1 MSFLDWKSIDPRPRS
16 FGRVEDS
23 EDSSI
28 YVVHGRKDS
37 VMALTHRS
45 IVRYNLGLESLRKCR
60 KWNYCAR
67 PSAHL
72 PLLSSGVHRAEPR
85 LHIRFRL
92 FLAIFIHS
100 RGQIIRGRCVELAAR
115 SFEREIAFSRGK
127 IWRPATGK
135 KSGLCF
141 DVGKRRGNERTNERT
156 KSSKH
161 GVENGLE
168 RGGARVLKIGFVQF
182 SNLPLLDF
190 IIRFHVYRRIR
201 SHRIVATW
209 NFVCPSCNF
218 VVSPIRSRYYY
229 VNFLISLIPTV

>member
-16 FGRVEDS
+16 FGSVEDS

-141 DVGKRRGNERTNERT
+141 DAGKRRGNERTNERNRRNT
-156 KSSKH
+156 VSKM
-161 GVENGLE
+161 VWNEEE
-168 RGGARVLKIGFVQF
+168 RG
-182 SNLPLLDF
+182 
-190 IIRFHVYRRIR
+190 Y
-201 SHRIVATW
+201 
-209 NFVCPSCNF
+209 
-218 VVSPIRSRYYY
+218 
-229 VNFLISLIPTV
+229 